1 MNTFQKQ
8 IKKFIEKVND
18 DTIFYN
24 IQTKLRTL
32 SIQKISS
39 CNLIIDSTDSID
51 RSINYTN
58 FQISNITKLSSFH
71 IHIQCTSMSFSILSH
86 LTLKSFVV
94 LSIKLIRKEISYVKN
109 MLCQGHKN
117 LSLSL

>member
-1 MNTFQKQ
+1 MNTFQKH
-8 IKKFIEKVND
+8 IEKVND

-51 RSINYTN
+51 RSIYYTN
-58 FQISNITKLSSFH
+58 FQYYKIIEFSYSY
-71 IHIQCTSMSFSILSH
+71 SMHFDVI
-86 LTLKSFVV
+86 
-94 LSIKLIRKEISYVKN
+94 
-109 MLCQGHKN
+109 
-117 LSLSL
+117 

>member
-51 RSINYTN
+51 RSMYYTN
-58 FQISNITKLSSFH
+58 FQYYKIIEFSYSY
-71 IHIQCTSMSFSILSH
+71 SMHFDVI
-86 LTLKSFVV
+86 
-94 LSIKLIRKEISYVKN
+94 
-109 MLCQGHKN
+109 
-117 LSLSL
+117 